1 MAWNNQ
7 QNGNEGGPWGQK
19 PGGGGKGPWGS
30 GGPDGPGGEPPDVD
44 EMVRNIQNKLGGVFG
59 GGGGKGKGGG
69 RLGGFGIGVFLI
81 LGAILWIMMPDSGWY
96 VAEADEEGVI
106 LRFGEYV
113 RTEAPGFHFKLPTP
127 FETVLKPRVTAAHQ
141 IDVGFSSSGGGER
154 GIPGESLMLT
164 GDENIVELGFSI
176 FWQIKEAQAYLFNIE
191 GPDNT
196 LKAVSESVMR
206 EIVGKNNLQDIIT
219 VRRGQIEEEAKD
231 SIQTIMD
238 EYGSGVVVT
247 QVQIARSQAPE
258 GDVNDA
264 FRDVVNAAQDK
275 ETTINVATAYRND
288 KVPRARG
295 DAQRLIQEAEAYR
308 EARVAE
314 AKGEAARFTLV
325 YNEYR
330 LAPEVT
336 RQRMYLE
343 TMEQVLEKSDKIL
356 LDPESAGGVV
366 PYLPLNELGNK
377 GRGQ

>member
-1 MAWNNQ
+1 
-7 QNGNEGGPWGQK
+7 
-19 PGGGGKGPWGS
+19 
-30 GGPDGPGGEPPDVD
+30 
-44 EMVRNIQNKLGGVFG
+44 MVRNIQNKLGGVFG

-113 RTEAPGFHFKLPTP
+113 RTEAPGFHFKLPAP
-127 FETVLKPRVTAAHQ
+127 FETVLKPQVTAAHQ